1 MLYIHT
7 YLGSVPHAPG
17 CCCLCLLFVDVVV
30 GPCNVLSLIEQE
42 AELAWHFF
50 LPGLTSGYM
59 YYGNAGDM
67 PVKQTVACNLAIK
80 HASASIAK

>member
-1 MLYIHT
+1 ML
-7 YLGSVPHAPG
+7 P
-17 CCCLCLLFVDVVV
+17 
-30 GPCNVLSLIEQE
+30 LIDQE

-80 HASASIAK
+80 HASVSIAK